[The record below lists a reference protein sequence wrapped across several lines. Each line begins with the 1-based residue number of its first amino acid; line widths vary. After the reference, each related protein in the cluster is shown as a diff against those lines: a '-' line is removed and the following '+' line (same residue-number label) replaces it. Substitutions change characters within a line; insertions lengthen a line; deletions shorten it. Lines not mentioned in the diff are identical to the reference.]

1 MQPGTVVNVGQMDL
15 LEQATIEIAAAHP
28 TDLDAREVPRAAL
41 EALAVALGCA
51 WATFWKVEAAT
62 LTLRAAV
69 CWSNPDISDRR
80 LRAHTLGRNLS
91 MSEGTAGH
99 VWRSQKPVWTKDLA
113 RDMCL
118 PRSLD
123 AVQAGLQGGVWF
135 AVKAGAT
142 VFGVVELLGP
152 AIPTANDELLKRVE
166 RLGTRLGSLLEKPN
180 LATQQSFGRVVQ

>member
-1 MQPGTVVNVGQMDL
+1 MHLGTFFNVGQLDF
-15 LEQATIEIAAAHP
+15 LEQATVEIAAAHP
-28 TDLDAREVPRAAL
+28 SDLDAREVPRLAL
-41 EALAVALGCA
+41 EALAVALGCS

-69 CWSNPDISDRR
+69 WWSNPDISDKR

-99 VWRSQKPVWTKDLA
+99 VWRSQKPVWTMDLA
-113 RDMCL
+113 QDMCL

-123 AVQAGLQGGVWF
+123 AVQAGLQAGVWF
-135 AVKAGAT
+135 AVKTDAT

-152 AIPTANDELLKRVE
+152 AIPPATDKLLKGVE
-166 RLGTRLGSLLEKPN
+166 RLGMRLGSLFDKPM
-180 LATQQSFGRVVQ
+180 LH